1 MNTSKL
7 VVPRVGRS
15 VGSATTLLLSGS
27 SLDDDSGEWRSLQ
40 RLLLE
45 DIFVRFVSLRKRGER
60 FQQLSFCYDFEGL
73 LRLVLNSRA
82 VVSINQIRILVIALV
97 CLI

>member
-27 SLDDDSGEWRSLQ
+27 SSDDDSGEWRSPQ

-45 DIFVRFVSLRKRGER
+45 DVFVRLVSLRKRGER
-60 FQQLSFCYDFEGL
+60 FQQLSFCYDFKRYWINL
-73 LRLVLNSRA
+73 QQSLSVVLSHVRVLVNDY
-82 VVSINQIRILVIALV
+82 
-97 CLI
+97 

>member
-15 VGSATTLLLSGS
+15 VDSATTLLLSGS
-27 SLDDDSGEWRSLQ
+27 SSDDVSGEGRNLQ
-40 RLLLE
+40 RLLVE
-45 DIFVRFVSLRKRGER
+45 DVFVRFVSLRKRGER

-73 LRLVLNSRA
+73 WTSP
-82 VVSINQIRILVIALV
+82 
-97 CLI
+97 